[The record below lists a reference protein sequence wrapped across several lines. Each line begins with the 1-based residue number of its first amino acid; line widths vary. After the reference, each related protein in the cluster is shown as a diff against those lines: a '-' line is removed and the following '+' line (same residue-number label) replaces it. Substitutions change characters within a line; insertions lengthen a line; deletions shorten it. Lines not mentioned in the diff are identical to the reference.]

1 MITKSKLFI
10 YNNFLDHIK
19 IFLSCLI
26 NNNNNNFL
34 NKIKNQISNKILLTA
49 QARVGIFYISK
60 YLVSKNFEKFYISP
74 YTNIEVIEAIKFS
87 GGKINFI
94 DLNYENGYPKNIDN
108 LMLNKNE
115 KRCLILTH
123 LYSDHNNLKKVFDK
137 LKNRDENFKIIEDA
151 AIVFGSKYDKKYLG
165 TLFDF
170 GVFSFGKL
178 KNLSLIFGGAIYY
191 KDENFENY
199 YKEIEKNN
207 LVDFPKTIFIKELL
221 FSLLVYLSSLNIFN
235 FFFSKILNLPT
246 YKSKKHFFSKIQY
259 KSLFPEIN
267 QNIPKN
273 YFFKFPYFISNF
285 ALKKLNYVEEEI
297 NIRYKKAKYY
307 YENLKKFD
315 SIYIPMVIE
324 TESKYN
330 SYIEFPF
337 ILRKESKKN
346 LLIFLSKKSIFLR
359 LHWYLNNEI
368 FYDFKKLTLPN
379 DCNLVQDN
387 TVVLPCGPHIT
398 RKYQDFILK
407 NIKKY
412 FEINKLT

>member
-1 MITKSKLFI
+1 MISKSKFFI

-26 NNNNNNFL
+26 NDKNNNFL
-34 NKIKNQISNKILLTA
+34 NKIRNQINNKILLTA

-60 YLVSKNFEKFYISP
+60 YLVSKNFKKFYISP

-87 GGKINFI
+87 GGEINFI

-108 LMLNKNE
+108 LMLNKHE

-123 LYSDHNNLKKVFDK
+123 LYSDHKNLKKVFDK
-137 LKNRDENFKIIEDA
+137 LNNRDENFKIIEDA
-151 AIVFGSKYDKKYLG
+151 AIAFGSKYDKKYLG

-191 KDENFENY
+191 RDKNFENY

-207 LVDFPKTIFIKELL
+207 LVDFPKTFFIKELIY
-221 FSLLVYLSSLNIFN
+221 SAIIYITTLNVFN
-235 FFFSKILNLPT
+235 FFFCKSLKLPT
-246 YKSKKHFFSKIQY
+246 YKSNNNFFSKLRY
-259 KSLFPEIN
+259 KSLYPKIN
-267 QNIPKN
+267 DTIPKN

-285 ALKKLNYVEEEI
+285 ALKKLNRVEEEI
-297 NIRYKKAKYY
+297 NIRYRKAKYY
-307 YENLKKFD
+307 YENLKD
-315 SIYIPMVIE
+315 INSIYIPMVIE
-324 TESKYN
+324 TRDRYN
-330 SYIEFPF
+330 AYIEFPF
-337 ILRKESKKN
+337 ILRKKSKKD
-346 LLIFLSKKSIFLR
+346 LLFFLSKKTIFLR
-359 LHWYLNNEI
+359 LHWYINNEI
-368 FYDFKKLTLPN
+368 LYNFKRLALPN

-387 TVVLPCGPHIT
+387 AIVLPCGPHIT
-398 RKYQDFILK
+398 KNYQDFILK

>member
-1 MITKSKLFI
+1 MISKSKFFI

-26 NNNNNNFL
+26 NDKNNNFL
-34 NKIKNQISNKILLTA
+34 NKIRNQINNKILLTA

-60 YLVSKNFEKFYISP
+60 YLVSKNFKKFYISP

-87 GGKINFI
+87 GGEINFI

-123 LYSDHNNLKKVFDK
+123 LYSDHNNMKKVFDK
-137 LKNRDENFKIIEDA
+137 LKNRDENFKVIEDA
-151 AIVFGSKYDKKYLG
+151 AIAFGSKYDKKYLG

-199 YKEIEKNN
+199 YGEIEKNN
-207 LVDFPKTIFIKELL
+207 LIDFPKTFFIKELIN
-221 FSLLVYLSSLNIFN
+221 SLTIYIASLNVFN

-246 YKSKKHFFSKIQY
+246 YKSNKNFFSKLQY
-259 KSLFPEIN
+259 KSLNPEIN

-285 ALKKLNYVEEEI
+285 ALKKLIYVEDEI
-297 NIRYKKAKYY
+297 NTRYKKAKYY
-307 YENLKKFD
+307 YENLKNIN
-315 SIYIPMVIE
+315 SIYIPTVIE
-324 TESKYN
+324 TESRYN

-337 ILRKESKKN
+337 ILRKKNKKN

-387 TVVLPCGPHIT
+387 TIVIPCGPHIT

-407 NIKKY
+407 NIKDY

>member
-1 MITKSKLFI
+1 MISKSKFFI

-26 NNNNNNFL
+26 NDKNNNFL
-34 NKIKNQISNKILLTA
+34 NKIRNQINNKILLTA

-60 YLVSKNFEKFYISP
+60 YLVSKNFKKFYISP

-87 GGKINFI
+87 GGEINFI

-123 LYSDHNNLKKVFDK
+123 LYSDHNNMKKVFDK
-137 LKNRDENFKIIEDA
+137 LKNRDENFKVIEDA
-151 AIVFGSKYDKKYLG
+151 AIAFGSKYDKKYLG

-199 YKEIEKNN
+199 YGEIEKNN
-207 LVDFPKTIFIKELL
+207 LIDFPKTFFIKELIN
-221 FSLLVYLSSLNIFN
+221 SLTIYIASLNVFN
-235 FFFSKILNLPT
+235 FFFSKILDLPT
-246 YKSKKHFFSKIQY
+246 YKSNKNFFSKLQY
-259 KSLFPEIN
+259 KSLNPEIN

-285 ALKKLNYVEEEI
+285 ALKKLIYVEDEI
-297 NIRYKKAKYY
+297 NTRYKKAKYY
-307 YENLKKFD
+307 YENLKNIN
-315 SIYIPMVIE
+315 SIYIPTVIE
-324 TESKYN
+324 TESRYN

-337 ILRKESKKN
+337 ILRKKNKKN

-387 TVVLPCGPHIT
+387 TIVIPCGPHIT

-407 NIKKY
+407 NIKDY

>member
-1 MITKSKLFI
+1 MMSRSKLFI

-19 IFLSCLI
+19 LFFSCL
-26 NNNNNNFL
+26 NYNKNDNFL
-34 NKIKNQISNKILLTA
+34 NKIKNQISNNILLTA

-60 YLVSKNFEKFYISP
+60 FLISKNFKKFYISP

-87 GGKINFI
+87 GGEINFI
-94 DLNYENGYPKNIDN
+94 DLDYESGYPKNIGN
-108 LMLNKNE
+108 LMLNKHE

-123 LYSDHNNLKKVFDK
+123 LYSDHKNLKKVFNQ
-137 LKNRDENFKIIEDA
+137 LNNRDENFKIIEDA
-151 AIVFGSKYDKKYLG
+151 AIAFGSKYDKKYLG

-199 YKEIEKNN
+199 YREIEKNN
-207 LVDFPKTIFIKELL
+207 LVDFPKTFFIKELIY
-221 FSLLVYLSSLNIFN
+221 SLAIYITSLNIFN
-235 FFFSKILNLPT
+235 FFFSKILNYPT
-246 YKSKKHFFSKIQY
+246 YKSNKNFFSKIQY
-259 KSLFPEIN
+259 KSLYPKIN

-285 ALKKLNYVEEEI
+285 ALKKLSNVEEEI

-307 YENLKKFD
+307 YENLKNIN
-315 SIYIPMVIE
+315 SIYTPMVIE
-324 TESKYN
+324 TESRYN
-330 SYIEFPF
+330 SYIDFPF
-337 ILRKESKKN
+337 ILRKKN
-346 LLIFLSKKSIFLR
+346 KQDLLIFLSKKSIFLK
-359 LHWYLNNEI
+359 LHWYINNEI
-368 FYDFKKLTLPN
+368 FYDFKKLILPN

-387 TVVLPCGPHIT
+387 TVILPCGPHIT

-407 NIKKY
+407 NIRKY
-412 FEINKLT
+412 FEFNKLT

>member
-1 MITKSKLFI
+1 MLPRSRVYI
-10 YNNFLDHIK
+10 YNNILEHIK
-19 IFLSCLI
+19 ILLSFL
-26 NNNNNNFL
+26 NNNKNNNFL
-34 NKIKNQISNKILLTA
+34 NKIKNQISNNILLTA

-60 YLVSKNFEKFYISP
+60 YLVSKNFKKFYISP

-87 GGKINFI
+87 GGEINFI

-123 LYSDHNNLKKVFDK
+123 LYSDHNNMKKVFDK
-137 LKNRDENFKIIEDA
+137 LKNRDENFKVIEDA
-151 AIVFGSKYDKKYLG
+151 AIAFGSKYDKKYLG

-199 YKEIEKNN
+199 YREIEKNN
-207 LVDFPKTIFIKELL
+207 LVDFPKTFFIKELIH
-221 FSLLVYLSSLNIFN
+221 SLTIYIVSLNVFD

-246 YKSKKHFFSKIQY
+246 YKSNKNFFSKLQY
-259 KSLFPEIN
+259 KSLNPEIN

-285 ALKKLNYVEEEI
+285 ALKKLNYVEEKN

-307 YENLKKFD
+307 YENLKNIN
-315 SIYIPMVIE
+315 SIYIPTVIE
-324 TESKYN
+324 TESRYN

-337 ILRKESKKN
+337 ILRKKNKKN

-368 FYDFKKLTLPN
+368 FYDFKKLTLPS

-407 NIKKY
+407 NIKNY

>member
-1 MITKSKLFI
+1 MISKSKLFI

-26 NNNNNNFL
+26 NDKNNNFL
-34 NKIKNQISNKILLTA
+34 NKIRNQINNKILLTA

-60 YLVSKNFEKFYISP
+60 YLVSKNFKKFYISP

-87 GGKINFI
+87 GGEINFI

-123 LYSDHNNLKKVFDK
+123 LYSDHNNMKKVFDK
-137 LKNRDENFKIIEDA
+137 LKNRDENFKVIEDA
-151 AIVFGSKYDKKYLG
+151 AIAFGSKYDKKYLG

-199 YKEIEKNN
+199 YGEIEKNN
-207 LVDFPKTIFIKELL
+207 LIDFPKTFFIKELIN
-221 FSLLVYLSSLNIFN
+221 SLTIYIASLNVFN
-235 FFFSKILNLPT
+235 FFFSKILDLPT
-246 YKSKKHFFSKIQY
+246 YKSNKNFFSKLQY
-259 KSLFPEIN
+259 KSLNPEIN

-285 ALKKLNYVEEEI
+285 ALKKLIYVEDEI
-297 NIRYKKAKYY
+297 NTRYKKAKYY
-307 YENLKKFD
+307 YENLKNIN
-315 SIYIPMVIE
+315 SIYIPTVIE
-324 TESKYN
+324 TESRYN

-337 ILRKESKKN
+337 ILRKKNKKN

-387 TVVLPCGPHIT
+387 TIVIPCGPHIT

-407 NIKKY
+407 NIKDY

>member
-1 MITKSKLFI
+1 M
-10 YNNFLDHIK
+10 
-19 IFLSCLI
+19 
-26 NNNNNNFL
+26 
-34 NKIKNQISNKILLTA
+34 
-49 QARVGIFYISK
+49 
-60 YLVSKNFEKFYISP
+60 
-74 YTNIEVIEAIKFS
+74 
-87 GGKINFI
+87 
-94 DLNYENGYPKNIDN
+94 
-108 LMLNKNE
+108 
-115 KRCLILTH
+115 
-123 LYSDHNNLKKVFDK
+123 
-137 LKNRDENFKIIEDA
+137 
-151 AIVFGSKYDKKYLG
+151 
-165 TLFDF
+165 
-170 GVFSFGKL
+170 
-178 KNLSLIFGGAIYY
+178 
-191 KDENFENY
+191 
-199 YKEIEKNN
+199 
-207 LVDFPKTIFIKELL
+207 
-221 FSLLVYLSSLNIFN
+221 LVYLSSLNIFN

-285 ALKKLNYVEEEI
+285 ALKKLSCVEEEI
-297 NIRYKKAKYY
+297 NIRFKKAKYY
-307 YENLKKFD
+307 YENLKNIN
-315 SIYIPMVIE
+315 SIYIPKVIE

-368 FYDFKKLTLPN
+368 FYDFKKLNLQN

-387 TVVLPCGPHIT
+387 TIVLPCGPHIT

>member
-1 MITKSKLFI
+1 MLPRSKLFI
-10 YNNFLDHIK
+10 YNNFLEHIK

-26 NNNNNNFL
+26 NNKNNNFL
-34 NKIKNQISNKILLTA
+34 NKIKNQISNNILLAA

-60 YLVSKNFEKFYISP
+60 FLVSKNFKKFYISP

-87 GGKINFI
+87 GGEINFI

-108 LMLNKNE
+108 LILNKYE

-123 LYSDHNNLKKVFDK
+123 LYSDNNNLKKVFDK
-137 LKNRDENFKIIEDA
+137 LKNRDKNFKVIEDA
-151 AIVFGSKYDKKYLG
+151 AIVFGSKYEKKNLG

-191 KDENFENY
+191 KDKNFENY

-207 LVDFPKTIFIKELL
+207 LVDFPKTFFIKELITSL
-221 FSLLVYLSSLNIFN
+221 SIYIFSLKFVNCL
-235 FFFSKILNLPT
+235 FSKIFELPT
-246 YKSKKHFFSKIQY
+246 YKSNKNFFSRLQY
-259 KSLFPEIN
+259 KSLSPEIN

-285 ALKKLNYVEEEI
+285 ALKKLSCVEQEI
-297 NIRYKKAKYY
+297 NIRFKKAKYY
-307 YENLKKFD
+307 YENLKNIN
-315 SIYIPMVIE
+315 SIYIPKVIE

-337 ILRKESKKN
+337 ILKKKN
-346 LLIFLSKKSIFLR
+346 KRDLLFFLKKKSIFLR
-359 LHWYLNNEI
+359 LHWYINNEI
-368 FYDFKKLTLPN
+368 FYDFKKLNLPN

-387 TVVLPCGPHIT
+387 TIVLPCGPHIT

-412 FEINKLT
+412 FEINKLA

>member
-1 MITKSKLFI
+1 MISKSKFFI

-26 NNNNNNFL
+26 NDKNNNFL
-34 NKIKNQISNKILLTA
+34 NKIRNQINNKILLTA

-60 YLVSKNFEKFYISP
+60 YLVSKNFKKFYISP

-87 GGKINFI
+87 GGEINFI

-123 LYSDHNNLKKVFDK
+123 LYSDHKNLKKVFNQ
-137 LKNRDENFKIIEDA
+137 LNNRDENFKIIEDA
-151 AIVFGSKYDKKYLG
+151 AIAFGSKYDKKYLG

-199 YKEIEKNN
+199 YGEIEKNN
-207 LVDFPKTIFIKELL
+207 LIDFPKTFFIKELIN
-221 FSLLVYLSSLNIFN
+221 SLTIYIASLNVFN
-235 FFFSKILNLPT
+235 FFFSKILDLPT
-246 YKSKKHFFSKIQY
+246 YKSNKNFFSKLQY
-259 KSLFPEIN
+259 KSLNPEIN

-285 ALKKLNYVEEEI
+285 ALKKLIYVEDEI
-297 NIRYKKAKYY
+297 NTRYKKAKYY
-307 YENLKKFD
+307 YENLKNIN
-315 SIYIPMVIE
+315 SIYIPTVIE
-324 TESKYN
+324 TESRYN

-337 ILRKESKKN
+337 ILRKKNKKN

-387 TVVLPCGPHIT
+387 TIVIPCGPHIT

-407 NIKKY
+407 NIKDY